1 MEPGFGAFGKMPA
14 LGDFFRLNLPR
25 VFVDAWD
32 GWLQAGI
39 GTLRDRMGGAWDGC
53 YLSAP
58 IWRFSLPR
66 GQVGDAA
73 MVGVMMPSVDRVG
86 RQFPLTLA
94 CPVELAT
101 PAETHFLNAPLFD
114 RLEHLA
120 LETLDD
126 AMTRDQLQT
135 RLTDLPAPVI
145 RAPEPHLQY
154 HPGGLTLSAQA
165 PLQALLARQSLP
177 DAALSRGMWSMILD
191 GDHRILSCDGLPNTP
206 QMQALFDL
214 QAPLWTPLPQ
224 EAQA

>member
-1 MEPGFGAFGKMPA
+1 MGAGFGAFGKMPA

-25 VFVDAWD
+25 DFVDAWD

-39 GTLRDRMGGAWDGC
+39 ATLRDRMGGAWRGC

-58 IWRFSLPR
+58 IWRFSLPA
-66 GQVGDAA
+66 GQAGEAA

-94 CPVELAT
+94 CPVDLAT

-120 LETLDD
+120 LESLDD
-126 AMTRDQLQT
+126 AMTRDRLQA
-135 RLTDLPAPVI
+135 RLADLPAPVTQM
-145 RAPEPHLQY
+145 AEPLLQD
-154 HPGGLTLSAQA
+154 HPGGLILSAKA
-165 PLQALLARQSLP
+165 PLQPLLARQSLP
-177 DAALSRGMWSMILD
+177 KAALSRGMWSMILD
-191 GDHRILSCDGLPNTP
+191 GDHRLICCDGLPNIQ

-214 QAPLWTPLPQ
+214 QAPLWAPLPQ
-224 EAQA
+224 EARA